1 MSHNGS
7 FTFAVMGHED
17 VRGLGNGKKGMRV
30 IVVDGVTSRERKS
43 HHRHV
48 TCSTGD
54 GVTGV
59 TYTPFI

>member
-1 MSHNGS
+1 
-7 FTFAVMGHED
+7 MGN
-17 VRGLGNGKKGMRV
+17 NGKKGSGV
-30 IVVDGVTSRERKS
+30 IVVDDGVTSRERKS